1 MPYIVIQ
8 TWICW
13 CVSDYKGIQLHR
25 AGVGI
30 TEYLSHKVE
39 HSVMQ
44 TDWRLKFET
53 TASVGFVWRCRK
65 NAYYVKCSGV
75 KEIESI

>member
-1 MPYIVIQ
+1 MFDFQ
-8 TWICW
+8 
-13 CVSDYKGIQLHR
+13 SR

-30 TEYLSHKVE
+30 NEYLSHKVE

-44 TDWRLKFET
+44 TDWQLKFET

-65 NAYYVKCSGV
+65 IAYYVKWTGV
-75 KEIESI
+75 IEMESV